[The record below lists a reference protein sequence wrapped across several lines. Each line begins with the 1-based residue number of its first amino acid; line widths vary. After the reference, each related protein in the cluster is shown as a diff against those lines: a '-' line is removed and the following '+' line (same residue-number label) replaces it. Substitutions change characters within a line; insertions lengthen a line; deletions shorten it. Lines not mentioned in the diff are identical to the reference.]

1 MVVERNDPKPAT
13 LENVVQGALRIWIL
27 EAMFASRSADLIVVF
42 HTDHVRKYRSR
53 VCAKLVRVVAKT
65 KLARQHGLHAGAVN
79 QILASERLS
88 LLAGQRHVIF
98 MDVDIGDTRL
108 LTDLGSVTHRHGH
121 HVGVGILPEEMAV
134 WAHRWCYRR

>member
-1 MVVERNDPKPAT
+1 
-13 LENVVQGALRIWIL
+13 
-27 EAMFASRSADLIVVF
+27 
-42 HTDHVRKYRSR
+42 
-53 VCAKLVRVVAKT
+53 
-65 KLARQHGLHAGAVN
+65 N

-98 MDVDIGDTRL
+98 LDVDIGDTRL

-134 WAHRWCYRR
+134 WAHRWCYRRILMCLCRDLILAFSLVEKTKRPLHSASGTDVVA